1 MNYEKLQV
9 YRQDYYNTSKEIIL
23 DKHLQYNML
32 NQLVIPTDHKMYRE
46 NHK

>member
-9 YRQDYYNTSKEIIL
+9 YRQDQCDTHKEIISQQG
-23 DKHLQYNML
+23 LQYNML